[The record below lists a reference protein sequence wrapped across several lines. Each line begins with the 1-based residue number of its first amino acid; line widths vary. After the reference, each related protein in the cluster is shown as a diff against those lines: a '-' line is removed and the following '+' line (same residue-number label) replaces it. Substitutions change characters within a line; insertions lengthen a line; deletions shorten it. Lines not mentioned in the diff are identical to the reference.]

1 MPRKIIIDADPGYDD
16 AIALALAILSPE
28 IELLGLTTVRGN
40 GRVEVC
46 TENAL
51 RVLDYLGADVPV
63 YEGMAQAMLR
73 PEMRNGISLPA
84 GTYLDLPPARS
95 HKQPGH
101 AVDWLIGTLL
111 ASDGDI
117 TLMPIAPL
125 TNIATAI
132 RLAPDILPKIREL
145 VIMGGAHAA
154 SNMTPAAEYNIWI
167 DPEAAKLVLGCGR
180 PIRLITLDATTQ
192 TRFSADE
199 VARIGRS
206 GAPAAVMAA
215 GMLSSE
221 IALYGPIAAHDALA
235 LCAIIDPAVVRTRFV
250 HVDVETRG
258 ELTDG
263 RTVCDLNNLTKAGP
277 NVHVALEA
285 DKSKYLDM
293 LVAILSRHAGK
304 AVDPQPASDN
314 QATGDARPRGA

>member
-1 MPRKIIIDADPGYDD
+1 MEVEAMPRKIIIDTDPGYDD
-16 AIALALAILSPE
+16 AIALALAVLSPD

-40 GRVEVC
+40 GPVDVC

-51 RVLDYLGADVPV
+51 RVLDLLGAGVPV

-73 PEMRNGISLPA
+73 PDVRNGISLPA
-84 GTYLDLPPARS
+84 GSYLDLPPARS
-95 HKQPGH
+95 RKQRKH
-101 AVDWLIGTLL
+101 AVDWLIETLS

-117 TLMPIAPL
+117 TLVPIAPL
-125 TNIATAI
+125 TNIAMAI
-132 RLAPDILPKIREL
+132 RRQPDILPKIREL

-154 SNMTPAAEYNIWI
+154 SNVTPAAEYNIWI

-199 VARIGRS
+199 VARIGRL
-206 GAPAAVMAA
+206 GTPAAAMAA
-215 GMLSSE
+215 GVLSGE
-221 IALYGPIAAHDALA
+221 IALYGPSAAHDALA
-235 LCAIIDPAVVRTRFV
+235 LCAIIDPSVVGTRYV
-250 HVDVETRG
+250 YVDVETRG

-263 RTVCDLNNLTKAGP
+263 RTVCDLNHLTKAAP
-277 NVHVALEA
+277 NVQVALEA

-293 LVAILSRHAGK
+293 LVAILGK
-304 AVDPQPASDN
+304 QGSE
-314 QATGDARPRGA
+314 